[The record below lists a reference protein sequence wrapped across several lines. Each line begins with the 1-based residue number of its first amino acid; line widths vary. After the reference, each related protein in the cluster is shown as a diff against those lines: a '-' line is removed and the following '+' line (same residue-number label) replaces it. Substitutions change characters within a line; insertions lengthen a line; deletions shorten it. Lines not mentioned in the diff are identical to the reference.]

1 MPRVLKILLLL
12 TDWGFILY
20 WSITALAS
28 FNIIN
33 LPPSWL
39 FKDYHDPNI
48 VAWNWS
54 FMPLDLLASA
64 TGLWALHIA
73 NRGEQWRSSA
83 LISITLTFCAG
94 FLALSFWTFQRSFD
108 LGWWVPNLFLMLWP
122 LFMLQ
127 SLRTET

>member
-1 MPRVLKILLLL
+1 MPRALKLLLLL

-20 WSITALAS
+20 WGITALAGLGA
-28 FNIIN
+28 IN
-33 LPPSWL
+33 LPSAWL

-64 TGLWALHIA
+64 TGLRALYIA
-73 NRGEQWRSSA
+73 KNQGRWQSAA

-94 FLALSFWTFQRSFD
+94 FLALSFWIFQRSFD
-108 LGWWVPNLFLMLWP
+108 PGWWLPNLFLMLWP
-122 LFMLQ
+122 LLM
-127 SLRTET
+127 LRTVRADT